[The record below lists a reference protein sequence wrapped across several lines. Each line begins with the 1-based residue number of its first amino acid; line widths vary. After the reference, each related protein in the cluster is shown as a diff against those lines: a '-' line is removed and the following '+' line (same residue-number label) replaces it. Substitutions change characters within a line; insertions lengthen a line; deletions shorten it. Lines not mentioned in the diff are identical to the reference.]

1 MCTYLDKNTNANNK
15 QKKEENSVYI
25 LTESHS
31 YKDII
36 SDTHTHTLF
45 KTFPPPYQTNTNKSL
60 QLILMIFCPKFL
72 ESRPLNELR
81 FPIIGGQLCFA

>member
-45 KTFPPPYQTNTNKSL
+45 KTFPPTLPDKYKQIPSVDTND
-60 QLILMIFCPKFL
+60 ILP
-72 ESRPLNELR
+72 
-81 FPIIGGQLCFA
+81 